1 MLGTN
6 LVICVKW
13 SKLYY
18 SDEPEQ
24 MLGREILE
32 DAFKGTKRDPNS

>member
-1 MLGTN
+1 MLGTS

-13 SKLYY
+13 SELY